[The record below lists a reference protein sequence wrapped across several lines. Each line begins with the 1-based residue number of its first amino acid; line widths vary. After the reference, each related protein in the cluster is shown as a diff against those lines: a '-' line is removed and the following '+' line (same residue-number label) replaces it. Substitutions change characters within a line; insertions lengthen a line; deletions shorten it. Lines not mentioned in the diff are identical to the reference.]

1 MCYQVLRN
9 ILYLRRVNSMSTT
22 KLRKQGSSIV
32 VTIPAAEAKNLDMD
46 REYIVKT
53 DKHGTI
59 TLIPQL
65 ENPFKNAEKGE
76 FYEEDEW
83 AEMKPIGKEIW

>member
-1 MCYQVLRN
+1 
-9 ILYLRRVNSMSTT
+9 MSTT

-53 DKHGTI
+53 DKHGNI

-65 ENPFKNAEKGE
+65 ENPFKNAREDE

-83 AEMKPIGKEIW
+83 AEMKPVGKEIW